1 MFQSRVICKPTWW
14 LLSTMGH
21 RGIAATLSMVT
32 ERFWWPDMREAVRY
46 FYQSVYPLQEL
57 QWDCPFWLLVY
68 AQILPA
74 SYQGRF
80 PQHMW
85 CCATQRA
92 PVPRLLSI
100 RWCIDFPF
108 SAIHKCFYQWSSR
121 QASHFKNTVMTE
133 LTERYAIAHHFKTP
147 YCPWAN
153 GSVERAN
160 RDILKVF
167 RVMLSEYR
175 MDVNRSSELISLV
188 QFSLNNLPRR
198 NLAMHAPIAVMTGL
212 PRMSPL
218 EDFFSKKSGFYGK
231 DTQI

>member
-1 MFQSRVICKPTWW
+1 
-14 LLSTMGH
+14 
-21 RGIAATLSMVT
+21 
-32 ERFWWPDMREAVRY
+32 
-46 FYQSVYPLQEL
+46 
-57 QWDCPFWLLVY
+57 
-68 AQILPA
+68 
-74 SYQGRF
+74 
-80 PQHMW
+80 
-85 CCATQRA
+85 
-92 PVPRLLSI
+92 
-100 RWCIDFPF
+100 
-108 SAIHKCFYQWSSR
+108 
-121 QASHFKNTVMTE
+121 MTE